1 MPKETFFNLEEKKK
15 QRILDAAK
23 KEFTHNE
30 LLKSRVSNIIKD
42 ANIPRGSFYQY
53 FEDLNDLYY
62 YVIDGVFND
71 MFQTGIERTADT
83 DDLFEFTLLTFNDDF
98 NRYREDK
105 RKRFMMNI
113 MRSISTNDEYSQLQK
128 KRHEVYITSILSELD
143 LSNIRIKKHKE
154 LIKIYHLLQ
163 DLKRNVIQRSMFEKI
178 SKEEAVEEL
187 KWQLDLVKHGILE
200 DHK

>member
-83 DDLFEFTLLTFNDDF
+83 DDMFEFTLLTFNDDF

-143 LSNIRIKKHKE
+143 LSNIRITEHKE